1 MTLWMLFAILTLI
14 AVAFVAWPMYSA
26 TGRFTPLLAGA
37 IVFVVALSAGLYYR
51 QGEPGLLSGGAASS
65 VMDDEIHS
73 LARRLEENPNDIR
86 GWKLLGQS
94 YMALRN
100 FPGAIDAYER
110 VLELQPSADAQTLV
124 SLGEAKFILANGAM
138 SPDIAV
144 LFVNALA
151 LQPNSMPALFY
162 SGIAAIDRSDFALAR
177 SRWERLLNMNI
188 PPEVRSVIEE
198 KLSEFGEQGDAPLPE
213 DHPPLDADSSEPAVA
228 GPDTVVSVRVSL
240 AEEALA
246 VIEQDP
252 VVFIIARDPAQPSPP
267 IAVVRRVLSD
277 LPAQIDFT
285 DGDSMMQGRSLS
297 MFEEFELTA
306 RVAVSGQR
314 TQQSGDWF
322 GSVLVKPA
330 ESASVEL
337 SISEQVP

>member
-1 MTLWMLFAILTLI
+1 
-14 AVAFVAWPMYSA
+14 
-26 TGRFTPLLAGA
+26 
-37 IVFVVALSAGLYYR
+37 
-51 QGEPGLLSGGAASS
+51 
-65 VMDDEIHS
+65 
-73 LARRLEENPNDIR
+73 
-86 GWKLLGQS
+86 
-94 YMALRN
+94 
-100 FPGAIDAYER
+100 
-110 VLELQPSADAQTLV
+110 
-124 SLGEAKFILANGAM
+124 
-138 SPDIAV
+138 
-144 LFVNALA
+144 
-151 LQPNSMPALFY
+151 
-162 SGIAAIDRSDFALAR
+162 
-177 SRWERLLNMNI
+177 MNI